1 VGREVGPFSIEHM
14 PSGPSSGYI
23 RATIREPK
31 AMVTT
36 GSLYKKTERKRGI
49 YVKGKIYAL

>member
-1 VGREVGPFSIEHM
+1 VGREVGPFSIKHM

-31 AMVTT
+31 GYDHHGVAIE
-36 GSLYKKTERKRGI
+36 KKQRKRGI